1 MHDGLI
7 IVMKINTNCN
17 KLRNVSEKHS
27 DTLAQGDNLV
37 QSEILAQSDTL
48 AENLFCIFLCLITK
62 VTARF

>member
-1 MHDGLI
+1 M
-7 IVMKINTNCN
+7 
-17 KLRNVSEKHS
+17 SEKHS

-62 VTARF
+62 VTARFWNLKKNYATCKLKVNKL